1 MNENGQIKIIYSWPV
16 IFLLL
21 YFFWP
26 VGVFLLYKRVQVD
39 RKAALTIGKVVNGL
53 GISAYAITAL
63 FVFACLIEGFTG
75 EDVEIILFF
84 GIAGFVMRK
93 VAKKLTRNAEKIR
106 RYLQIIVNG
115 GETELDMIARA
126 VNQPYD
132 TVVADV
138 QKMIDSGYLNGRY
151 ISRSQHKILFQNSQE
166 FEDVDIIE
174 DIDDGFEDYI
184 EKMEVPQPAPVQSRT
199 VTCKCCGAKNI
210 IQVRNAECEYCGSQL

>member
-26 VGVFLLYKRVQVD
+26 VGVFLLYKRVQFD
-39 RKAALTIGKVVNGL
+39 RKAALSIGKVINIL
-53 GISAYAITAL
+53 GIGAYGIAVLGVI
-63 FVFACLIEGFTG
+63 ACLVEGFAG
-75 EDVEIILFF
+75 EDFEIILFF

-115 GETELDMIARA
+115 GETDMDKIART

-132 TVVADV
+132 TVVSDI

-151 ISRSQHKILFQNSQE
+151 ISRSQHKILFQSDQE
-166 FEDVDIIE
+166 FEDVDLTE
-174 DIDDGFEDYI
+174 DIDDAFENYI
-184 EKMEVPQPAPVQSRT
+184 EEVEAPQPTPVQSRT

-210 IQVRNAECEYCGSQL
+210 IQARNAECEYCGSQL